1 MHDLKG
7 KKIVV
12 TGGAGFI
19 GSNIVEELLDREA
32 DVIVIDNLSTGR
44 IENIKPFLDKITFI
58 EKSITDLDMLLEEFK
73 NVDYVLHQA
82 AIPSIPRS
90 IEDPIGTNNANINGT
105 LNVFYAAHKT
115 GVKRVIYACSSS
127 TYGDVEKMPVHE
139 NMPLNPISP
148 YAVQKTVKEM
158 YGKLFHRIYGLD
170 TIGLKYFNVFGPKQ
184 DPNSKYSAVI
194 PIFIKSILKDERPT
208 INGDGTTTRD
218 FTYVKNVVNANLLAC
233 LAPEI
238 GGHVFNVSSGKKVS
252 INELVQ
258 KINEILKKDIKPE
271 YIDFRK
277 GDILHS
283 YANISKAQKM
293 LNYSVEVDFDEGLR
307 RVIEHY
313 IKELG

>member
-7 KKIVV
+7 KKVVV

-19 GSNIVEELLDREA
+19 GSNIVEELLDKGA
-32 DVIVIDNLSTGR
+32 NVIVVDNLSTGR
-44 IENIKPFLDKITFI
+44 IENIKPFLDKIIFV
-58 EKSITDLDMLLEEFK
+58 EKSVTDLNMLMDVF
-73 NVDYVLHQA
+73 NGVDYVLHQA

-90 IEDPIGTNNANINGT
+90 IEDPIGTNDANINGT

-127 TYGDVEKMPVHE
+127 SYGNVEKMPVNE
-139 NMPLNPISP
+139 DTPLNPISP

-158 YGKLFHRIYGLD
+158 YGKLFYRIHGLD

-184 DPNSKYSAVI
+184 DPHSKYSAVI
-194 PIFIKSILKDERPT
+194 PIFVKSILKNEKP
-208 INGDGTTTRD
+208 IVNGDGSTTRD

-233 LAPEI
+233 LAPEV
-238 GGHVFNVSSGKKVS
+238 GGHVFNISSGKRIS

-258 KINEILKKDIKPE
+258 KINEILQKDIKPE
-271 YIDFRK
+271 YVDFRK

-283 YANISKAQKM
+283 YADISKAQKM
-293 LNYSVEVDFDEGLR
+293 LNYNVEIDFDEGLKR
-307 RVIEHY
+307 AIEHY
-313 IKELG
+313 IKELN